1 MSLSTSIGNTL
12 DTIYSADY
20 ATAITYAGESVYA
33 VVFDEEL
40 DETIARASNKRQCII
55 DVRSADVSQ
64 PAYRDAVVIS
74 GVTWETR
81 QWQLLAC
88 GAQWRIWLERDTR
101 QLMRSA

>member
-1 MSLSTSIGNTL
+1 MSLSTAIGNTL

-20 ATAITYAGESVYA
+20 ATAITYDGNAIYA

-40 DETIARASNKRQCII
+40 DEAISRASNKRMCII

-64 PAYRDAVVIS
+64 PAYRDAVIIS
-74 GVTWETR
+74 GITWQAR

-101 QLMRSA
+101 QLLRPA